1 VSTRRSSTSAK
12 ANAKAKAET
21 PPFADAGLAELGLRA
36 GDAVRF
42 RRQESER
49 WKPATVERREKD
61 GSLGLRDGKGASRA
75 IALECVEVQTK
86 GPRGAARWEPAPE
99 RAARTEQMK
108 LL

>member
-1 VSTRRSSTSAK
+1 VSTRRSPAAATG
-12 ANAKAKAET
+12 KAKADA
-21 PPFADAGLAELGLRA
+21 PPFADAALAELGLRA

-42 RRQESER
+42 RRHDSER

-75 IALECVEVQTK
+75 IALERIEVRTT
-86 GPRGAARWEPAPE
+86 GPRGATTWEPATE
-99 RAARTEQMK
+99 RASRSEQMK